1 MIIYAENIYV
11 ENTKCFRIEAK
22 STRSYE
28 LYSFNP
34 FVESGFLIGTYK
46 TYKEA
51 ENEVYKRLGKIKKK
65 IQL

>member
-46 TYKEA
+46 
-51 ENEVYKRLGKIKKK
+51 NL
-65 IQL
+65 